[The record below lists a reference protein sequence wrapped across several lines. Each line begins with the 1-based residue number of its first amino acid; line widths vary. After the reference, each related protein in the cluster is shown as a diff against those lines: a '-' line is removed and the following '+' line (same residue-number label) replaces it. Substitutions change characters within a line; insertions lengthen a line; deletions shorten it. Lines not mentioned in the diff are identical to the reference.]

1 MELLE
6 KLEHYAETD
15 QCPMHMPGHKRRDMG
30 GGLPWQLDITEIDGF
45 DNLHDAQGVLKD
57 GMDRAAGLYGS
68 KRAFFLVGGS
78 TCGILAGICA
88 ATRPGDTVLLP
99 RGCHKSVYHA
109 LELRDLKPVY
119 LPVPVDDGFGVSGSL
134 WPETVAAALEAH
146 PEARLVIVTSP
157 TYEGVV
163 SDVAAITALAHQ
175 AGVPVLVDEA
185 HGAHLGLAPWLPAG
199 AVAAGA
205 DLVIQSAHK
214 TLPSLTQTALAHWS
228 SDLVPAEEFARQLA
242 IFETSSPSYLLMGS
256 LDHCYALLE
265 RQGAALWEAYRK
277 NLEAFDR
284 RTTELRHLRLLCHG
298 EDRTASHPDFFAFDL
313 GKIVISTRG
322 TDLTG
327 PGLMDLLRQRYH
339 IELEMAQADY
349 ALAMT
354 SLCDTPQTLG
364 RLADALLE
372 IDGTLHAETER
383 HSVPQCPLPRPR
395 MSISAARAA
404 EGGLLPAEQAVGRVC
419 GEMVWAYPPGIPL
432 LAPGEEI
439 TAQVLE
445 ALRAMAERGV
455 ALHAER
461 SCPPRTLWAVKN
473 TEG

>member
-6 KLEHYAETD
+6 KLADYAAAD
-15 QCPMHMPGHKRRDMG
+15 VCPMHMPGHKRADMG
-30 GGLPWQLDITEIDGF
+30 GGLPWALDITEIDGF
-45 DNLHDAQGVLKD
+45 DNLHDAQGILKA
-57 GMDRAAGLYGS
+57 GMDRAARLYGS
-68 KRAFFLVGGS
+68 RRAFFLVGGS
-78 TCGILAGICA
+78 TCGILAGILA

-119 LPVPVDDGFGVSGSL
+119 LPVPVDDAFGASGSL
-134 WPETVAAALEAH
+134 RPETVAAALAAH

-163 SDVAAITALAHQ
+163 SDVAAITALAHE

-205 DLVIQSAHK
+205 DIVIQSAHK

-228 SDLVPAEEFARQLA
+228 SDLVPEAEFARQLA
-242 IFETSSPSYLLMGS
+242 IFQTSSPSYLLMGS

-265 RQGAALWEAYRK
+265 ARGAALWEEYRE
-277 NLEAFDR
+277 NLEVFGR
-284 RTTELRHLRLLCHG
+284 RTAALRQLRLLCHG
-298 EDRTASHPDFFAFDL
+298 GDTAASHPEFYAFDP

-322 TDLTG
+322 TNLTG
-327 PGLMDLLRQRYH
+327 PKLMDLLRQKFH
-339 IELEMAQADY
+339 IELEMAQTDY

-354 SLCDTPQTLG
+354 SLCDTPDTLG
-364 RLADALLE
+364 RLAQALLE
-372 IDGTLHAETER
+372 IDSTLRAENDR
-383 HSVPQCPLPRPR
+383 LPAPQCPLPRLR

-404 EGGLLPAEQAVGRVC
+404 EGELLPAEQVAGRVC

-445 ALRAMAERGV
+445 ALRTMAERGV

-461 SCPPRTLWAVKN
+461 SCPPQTLWAVKN

>member
-6 KLEHYAETD
+6 KLADYAAAD
-15 QCPMHMPGHKRRDMG
+15 VCPMHMPGHKRRDMG
-30 GGLPWQLDITEIDGF
+30 GGLPWQRDITEIDGF
-45 DNLHDAQGVLKD
+45 DNLHDAQSVLKD
-57 GMDRAAGLYGS
+57 GMDRAARLYGS
-68 KRAFFLVGGS
+68 RRAFFLVGGS

-119 LPVPVDDGFGVSGSL
+119 LPVPVDDGFGVAGSL
-134 WPETVAAALEAH
+134 RPETVAAALEAH
-146 PEARLVIVTSP
+146 PEAKLVIVTSP

-163 SDVAAITALAHQ
+163 SDVAAITALAHR

-185 HGAHLGLAPWLPAG
+185 HGAHLGLAPWLPSG

-228 SDLVPAEEFARQLA
+228 SALVPAEELARQLA

-265 RQGAALWEAYRK
+265 EQGAALWEAYRR
-277 NLEAFDR
+277 NLEALDR
-284 RTTELRHLRLLCHG
+284 RTIELRHLRILCHG
-298 EDRTASHPDFFAFDL
+298 EDAAASHPDFFAFDP

-327 PGLMDLLRQRYH
+327 PGLMDLLRRKFR

-354 SLCDTPQTLG
+354 SLCDTAGTLG

-372 IDGTLHAETER
+372 IDGTLRAETKLY
-383 HSVPQCPLPRPR
+383 SVPQCPLPLPR
-395 MSISAARAA
+395 MPISAARAA
-404 EGGLLPAEQAVGRVC
+404 EGVLLPAEQAVGRVC

-445 ALRAMAERGV
+445 ALRAMAAQGV
-455 ALHAER
+455 ILHAER
-461 SCPPRTLWAVKN
+461 SCPPQTLWAVKN
-473 TEG
+473 AEG

>member
-6 KLEHYAETD
+6 KLADYAAMD
-15 QCPMHMPGHKRRDMG
+15 ICPMHMPGHKRRSMG
-30 GGLPWQLDITEIDGF
+30 GGLPWGLDITEIDGF

-57 GMDRAAGLYGS
+57 GMDRAARLYGS
-68 KRAFFLVGGS
+68 RRAFFLVGGS

-109 LELRDLKPVY
+109 LELRGLKPVY
-119 LPVPVDDGFGVSGSL
+119 LTVPMDDGFGVAGSL
-134 WPETVAAALEAH
+134 RPETVASALEAH
-146 PEARLVIVTSP
+146 PEAKLVIVTSP

-214 TLPSLTQTALAHWS
+214 TLPSLTQTALAHWNS
-228 SDLVPAEEFARQLA
+228 RMVPAEEFARQLA
-242 IFETSSPSYLLMGS
+242 IFQTSSPSYLLMGA
-256 LDHCYALLE
+256 LDHCCALLE
-265 RQGAALWEAYRK
+265 EQGAALWEAYRQT
-277 NLEAFDR
+277 LAGFDR
-284 RTTELRHLRLLCHG
+284 RTVALRHLRILCHG
-298 EDRTASHPDFFAFDL
+298 ADTAGRHPGFFAFDP

-322 TDLTG
+322 TNLTG
-327 PGLMDLLRQRYH
+327 PGLMDLLRHKFH
-339 IELEMAQADY
+339 IELEMALADY

-354 SLCDTPQTLG
+354 SLCDTAGTLG
-364 RLADALLE
+364 RLAEALLE
-372 IDGTLHAETER
+372 IDGTLCAEAE
-383 HSVPQCPLPRPR
+383 SLLMPQCPLPRPR
-395 MSISAARAA
+395 MSISAARAE
-404 EGGLLPAEQAVGRVC
+404 EGGLLTAQQAAGAVC

-455 ALHAER
+455 VLHAER
-461 SCPPRTLWAVKN
+461 SCPPQTLWAVKK

>member
-6 KLEHYAETD
+6 KLADYTALD
-15 QCPMHMPGHKRRDMG
+15 VCPMHMPGHKRRDMG
-30 GGLPWQLDITEIDGF
+30 GGLPWGLDITEIDGF
-45 DNLHDAQGVLKD
+45 DNLHDAQGVLKN
-57 GMDRAAGLYGS
+57 GMERAARLYGS
-68 KRAFFLVGGS
+68 RRAFFLVGGS

-109 LELRDLKPVY
+109 LELRDLRPVY
-119 LPVPVDDGFGVSGSL
+119 LPVPMDDGLGVAGSL
-134 WPETVAAALEAH
+134 RPETVAAALEAH
-146 PEARLVIVTSP
+146 PEAKMVIVTSP

-163 SDVAAITALAHQ
+163 SDVAAITVLAHR

-199 AVAAGA
+199 AVTAGA
-205 DLVIQSAHK
+205 DIVIQSAHK
-214 TLPSLTQTALAHWS
+214 TLPSLTQTALAHWNS
-228 SDLVPAEEFARQLA
+228 NLVPAAEFARQLA
-242 IFETSSPSYLLMGS
+242 IFQTSSPSYLLMGS

-265 RQGAALWEAYRK
+265 AQGAALWESYRR
-277 NLEAFDR
+277 NLEGFDR
-284 RTTELRHLRLLCHG
+284 RTAALRHLRILCHG
-298 EDRTASHPDFFAFDL
+298 GDRAAGHPDFFAFDP

-327 PGLMDLLRQRYH
+327 PELMDLLRQKFH

-354 SLCDTPQTLG
+354 SLCDTSGTLG

-372 IDGTLHAETER
+372 IDGTLCAKTELY
-383 HSVPQCPLPRPR
+383 SVPQCPLPRQR

-404 EGGLLPAEQAVGRVC
+404 EGGLLPAEQAVGAVC

-439 TAQVLE
+439 TPQVLE
-445 ALRAMAERGV
+445 ALWAMAERGV

-461 SCPPRTLWAVKN
+461 SCPPQTLWAVKN
-473 TEG
+473 IEG